1 MKMARKKGKMLIEAR
16 TVPNFEA
23 VRRVLKSKTGVDPT
37 PKEMIDYIEE
47 KRKNSQFLPIAYQK
61 IVSMALIH
69 DAQEDPSDPGSRPW
83 TVACFTGDESAI
95 IKNFWL
101 HYEQTKVSAGVH
113 PVIVTCDRK
122 RGTLPVLVNRS
133 FSLIRAV
140 AIKMIDKYGMLPEE
154 ILEKGNREDNPGY
167 RFCAPYRHIKSAMK
181 DFLMKSDKW
190 ENNRPNYMN
199 TYSRFTSDLSMEFSL
214 SGVEETDILSAEKL
228 VAEGQWETL
237 AKKTVEAALANWKN
251 FATGCYINDDEL
263 FLKDAV
269 SAPYL
274 NDPELAE
281 YIISEPAIHP
291 YSLVT
296 SEIGATDKDE
306 QTEPIKAKILIR
318 KPKKQKK
325 QSPEEQLQQDMD
337 TNFPPK
343 QKYIDFEEG
352 R

>member
-1 MKMARKKGKMLIEAR
+1 MTYKKGKMLIETR
-16 TVPNFEA
+16 VVPNFEV
-23 VRRVLKSKTGVDPT
+23 VRKTLKSKTGVDPT
-37 PKEMIDYIEE
+37 PKEMLDHIES
-47 KRKNSQFLPIAYQK
+47 KRKDSQFLPITYQK

-69 DAQEDPSDPGSRPW
+69 DAPSGTADKEARNWS
-83 TVACFTGDESAI
+83 VCCFTGDESTI

-101 HYEQTKVSAGVH
+101 HYEQTKDAAGVH
-113 PVIVTCDRK
+113 PVLVTCDRK

-154 ILEKGNREDNPGY
+154 ILEKGNGEENPGY
-167 RFCAPYRHIKSAMK
+167 RFCAPYRHIKPAMK

-214 SGVEETDILSAEKL
+214 SSVEETDILSAEKL
-228 VAEGQWETL
+228 VAEGQWDTL
-237 AKKTVEAALANWKN
+237 AKKTVESALANWKN
-251 FATGCYINDDEL
+251 FATGCYINNDEL

-281 YIISEPAIHP
+281 YIISEPTIHP
-291 YSLVT
+291 YSLVAP
-296 SEIGATDKDE
+296 EIKTAAKDE
-306 QTEPIKAKILIR
+306 QTEPVKAKILIR
-318 KPKKQKK
+318 KPTKQKG
-325 QSPEEQLQQDMD
+325 QSTEQQLQQDID
-337 TNFPPK
+337 AQFPPK
-343 QKYIDFEEG
+343 QKHIEFEEG